1 MVGGRVWVIRSFE
14 FPFAFFVTVHGRG
27 VDEAFSGRERRA
39 VRRAHTKQR
48 VGGFEQGRMRLRR
61 AKEEFAA
68 TCLAHTI
75 SVTAPEGFR
84 GTDGPVRAQVQ
95 EFRCGD
101 QVEV

>member
-1 MVGGRVWVIRSFE
+1 MIRSFV
-14 FPFAFFVTVHGRG
+14 FPFDFFIAIHGRG

-39 VRRAHTKQR
+39 VRRAHAKQR
-48 VGGFEQGRMRLRR
+48 VGGFGQGRMRLRR

-68 TCLAHTI
+68 TCLAHAT